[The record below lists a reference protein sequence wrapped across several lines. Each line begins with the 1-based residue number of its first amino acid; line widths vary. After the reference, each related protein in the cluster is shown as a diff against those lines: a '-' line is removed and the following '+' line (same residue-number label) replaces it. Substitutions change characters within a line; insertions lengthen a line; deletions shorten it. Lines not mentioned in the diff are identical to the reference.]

1 MSYRAIIFYLV
12 AAILLGGIYLYEIRQ
27 DKKKAEVQEAAK
39 SLLKMPYDS
48 LERIVI
54 KRETGTITLQKKVA
68 PHDKNWEIT
77 APIYSTTDNAAVLSL
92 INKLADLKYTRIIAE
107 NSGDLAQF
115 GLVHP
120 VLIITYKTATAS
132 GKLTFGS
139 ESPIEYSFYATKDDL
154 EKVYLISVS
163 DKKILDKDLFELMD
177 KRLFT
182 LEPEKVKRFIIE
194 REATKWVI
202 LRKEGRWVFEDDDDF
217 RIDQKRVNSLVTS
230 ISWAQALSFE
240 KQAAIDLDTF
250 GLKSPKARITISDG
264 VKREQI
270 VLGSISKENDTRLYS
285 MMEGRPQ
292 LVLVGRWLLDSL
304 PQNREAIKD

>member
-39 SLLKMPYDS
+39 SLLKMPSDS

-139 ESPIEYSFYATKDDL
+139 ESPIEYSFYATKDGL

-163 DKKILDKDLFELMD
+163 DKKILDKDLFELRD

-202 LRKEGRWVFEDDDDF
+202 LSKKGRWVFEDDDDF
-217 RIDQKRVNSLVTS
+217 RIDQKKVNSLVTS
-230 ISWAQALSFE
+230 ISLAHALSFE

-264 VKREQI
+264 EKREQI
-270 VLGSISKENDTRLYS
+270 VLGSISKENDTRLYA

-292 LVLVGRWLLDSL
+292 PVLVGRWLLDSL

>member
-27 DKKKAEVQEAAK
+27 DKKKAEVQEAGK
-39 SLLKMPYDS
+39 SLLKMPSDS
-48 LERIVI
+48 LESIVI

-77 APIYSTTDNAAVLSL
+77 APIYSAADNAAVQSL
-92 INKLADLKYTRIIAE
+92 LNKLADLKYTRIIAE

-115 GLVHP
+115 GLDHP
-120 VLIITYKTATAS
+120 MLIITYKTATAS

-202 LRKEGRWVFEDDDDF
+202 LSKKGRWVFEDDDVF

-240 KQAAIDLDTF
+240 KEAAIDLDTF

-264 VKREQI
+264 KKREQI
-270 VLGSISKENDTRLYS
+270 VLGSISKENDTRLYA

-304 PQNREAIKD
+304 PQNREAIKE

>member
-12 AAILLGGIYLYEIRQ
+12 ATILLGGIYLYEIRQ

-39 SLLKMPYDS
+39 SLLKMPSDS

-264 VKREQI
+264 EKREQI
-270 VLGSISKENDTRLYS
+270 VLGSISKENDTRLYA

-292 LVLVGRWLLDSL
+292 MVLVGRWLLDSL